1 MFYDSDSGTIYYEV
15 HGPENAPAIVFTH
28 GAGLNHGMFNPQ
40 VMALRKMYKVITWD
54 MQGHG
59 KSAKL
64 DGNLDISKMVEY
76 MIGIMN
82 ETRVDKAVMVGQS
95 LGSWVAQLAAINH
108 PERVAAIVSISG
120 EPIERPVSQ
129 LELFFYKMWLALSR
143 LFPGKTLF
151 RWTAKSKTT
160 TEGARRFAEE
170 SMTQIGKR
178 QFLRIVAGMLQA
190 GSIKVPKPP
199 HQPILITHGEH
210 EMPKSV
216 IKSCKKWHENVP
228 GSRYVQLPD
237 AGHNGN
243 QDNPEVFNKELITFL
258 EGIADFS

>member
-1 MFYDSDSGTIYYEV
+1 MFYDSDSGPIYYEV
-15 HGPENAPAIVFTH
+15 HGPDDAPAIVFTH
-28 GAGLNHGMFNPQ
+28 GAGLNQGMFDPQ
-40 VMALRKMYKVITWD
+40 VIALRKMYKMITWD

-59 KSAKL
+59 KSVEL
-64 DGNLDISKMVEY
+64 DGNLNIFKMVEH

-82 ETRVDKAVMVGQS
+82 EIEVPKAVMVGQS
-95 LGSWVAQLAAINH
+95 LGSWVAQLAAIKH
-108 PERVAAIVSISG
+108 PDRVTAIVSISG
-120 EPIERPVSQ
+120 EPIDRPVSQ
-129 LELFFYKMWLALSR
+129 LELFFYKVWLALSR

-151 RWTAKSKTT
+151 RWTARSKAT
-160 TEGARRFAEE
+160 TEEARQFAEE

-190 GSIKVPKPP
+190 GSIKVPKAP

-216 IKSCKKWHENVP
+216 IKSCKEWHRDVP
-228 GSRYVQLPD
+228 GSRYMQLPN

-243 QDNPEVFNKELITFL
+243 QDNPGVFNKELITFL
-258 EGIADFS
+258 ESVLDS